1 MMTVGDVMTTS
12 VVTVKDSAPL
22 KDVAEV
28 LIERGFSGMPVVDAS
43 GRVVGVVS
51 EGDLLF
57 KEAGREGLPSHRLGR
72 VFGDQKAMEARRQK
86 VEATTAG
93 EAMTTPVI
101 TIRPSQTLAEAA
113 RLMSGQL
120 VNRLV
125 VMDGEKLVG
134 IVTRADLVRAFVRT
148 DQELA
153 DTIRDEV
160 LLRILWLD
168 PAGFQVRVA
177 HGVASISGHAERRS
191 TAEAIESAVAMVP
204 GIVGVKADITWNV
217 AETDV
222 RPVTVDAFFP
232 HSPR

>member
-101 TIRPSQTLAEAA
+101 TIRPTQTLAEAA

-153 DTIRDEV
+153 DTIRGQRAETEMRSRRPAQPTNDGLWSRPPSRCRKTPARRHWPEWPARCPIRRLIPEV
-160 LLRILWLD
+160 CRRFLRD
-168 PAGFQVRVA
+168 GFQNSELCGWQYFEWT
-177 HGVASISGHAERRS
+177 H
-191 TAEAIESAVAMVP
+191 
-204 GIVGVKADITWNV
+204 
-217 AETDV
+217 
-222 RPVTVDAFFP
+222 
-232 HSPR
+232 